1 MKRTKKNLAGQRDI
15 KVANDLN
22 REQEVVYLSSHG
34 DQGPG
39 HRTSNGS
46 QGRAAPG
53 PFGFRFRREQH

>member
-15 KVANDLN
+15 KVANDSN

-46 QGRAAPG
+46 QGRAPQDLSVFALG
-53 PFGFRFRREQH
+53 KSE